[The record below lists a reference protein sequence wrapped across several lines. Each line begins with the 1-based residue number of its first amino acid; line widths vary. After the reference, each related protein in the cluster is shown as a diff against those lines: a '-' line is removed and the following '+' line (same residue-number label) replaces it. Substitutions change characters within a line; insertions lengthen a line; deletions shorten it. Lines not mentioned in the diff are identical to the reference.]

1 MSMRALT
8 KKCSVYIYIYIDS
21 KKDTGFQWKVPSS
34 SLFIYIYIY
43 KQTRRRNFPLKSGVF
58 FALFFYLY

>member
-8 KKCSVYIYIYIDS
+8 KKFSFYIYIYIDS

-43 KQTRRRNFPLKSGVF
+43 INKLEEGTFH
-58 FALFFYLY
+58 